1 MEYAMSENEENV
13 YGLYEM
19 MDDFAILTYT
29 KKYGL
34 SRHESNIREE
44 ALDRVYKYGG
54 DLVTAE
60 IKRRQYA
67 ELQERVLAF
76 EIANPE
82 VKNEK

>member
-1 MEYAMSENEENV
+1 MSENEENV

-34 SRHESNIREE
+34 SRYESNIREE
-44 ALDRVYKYGG
+44 ALNRVHKYGC

-60 IKRRQYA
+60 VKRRQYA